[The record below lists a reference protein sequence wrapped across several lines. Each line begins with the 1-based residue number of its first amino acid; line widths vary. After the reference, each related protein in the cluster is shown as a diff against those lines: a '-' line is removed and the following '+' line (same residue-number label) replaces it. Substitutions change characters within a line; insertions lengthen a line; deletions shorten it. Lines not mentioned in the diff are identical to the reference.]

1 MHLHYNPPKR
11 KRVDTYLNN
20 FTKPSYVPHC
30 EVYRIGKYVYRASE
44 MITQSRDFE
53 RKNQFWPC
61 FDVGCV
67 SHDRV

>member
-11 KRVDTYLNN
+11 KRVYLNN
-20 FTKPSYVPHC
+20 FTNLFSYVPHC
-30 EVYRIGKYVYRASE
+30 EVYRLIGKYVYRASE